1 MNQNLTIM
9 IPMNEQPT
17 LPSTCSSFSYTQDI
31 DVRSVWQEYV
41 SQRRRSMRQSLLD
54 STVDSAILEH
64 MTIVIDS
71 DKCHSYR
78 NAQTDSI
85 VSTNN
90 GRMNPVQHS
99 PVAAKRSIQS
109 IHKSNPKTSNGRQR
123 KHLEHSPA
131 GIRDCCQIIEE
142 FGSNMALFDF
152 SLQY

>member
-1 MNQNLTIM
+1 MDQNLTIM
-9 IPMNEQPT
+9 IPMNKQPT
-17 LPSTCSSFSYTQDI
+17 LPSTSSSFSYTQDI

-41 SQRRRSMRQSLLD
+41 SQRRRSMRKSLLD

-78 NAQTDSI
+78 NAQAGSI
-85 VSTNN
+85 ISTNN

-99 PVAAKRSIQS
+99 PAAAKRSIQS
-109 IHKSNPKTSNGRQR
+109 IHKPNTKTSNGRRR

-131 GIRDCCQIIEE
+131 AIRDCCQIIEE

-152 SLQY
+152 RLQY